1 MLTRVESTA
10 TYVLGSCIGLFP
22 EAAAGYQMTFILTVD
37 HVRVGSG
44 QHVDVARPQAEYE
57 GSSHGVFIK
66 IEPDLAHW
74 LFALVPELSLPVVRG
89 GGFMSEIGFNLVPI
103 DVIVRQGGVDLG
115 QRQVRVFEGN
125 FLRGSCPFSTNWRFC

>member
-1 MLTRVESTA
+1 MSAFRIHPSLMQGAVISSVVSEQHSSGGRS
-10 TYVLGSCIGLFP
+10 
-22 EAAAGYQMTFILTVD
+22 GYQMTFILTVD

-44 QHVDVARPQAEYE
+44 QHVDVARPQAE

-74 LFALVPELSLPVVRG
+74 LFALVPELSLPVVRR

-103 DVIVRQGGVDLG
+103 V
-115 QRQVRVFEGN
+115 
-125 FLRGSCPFSTNWRFC
+125 